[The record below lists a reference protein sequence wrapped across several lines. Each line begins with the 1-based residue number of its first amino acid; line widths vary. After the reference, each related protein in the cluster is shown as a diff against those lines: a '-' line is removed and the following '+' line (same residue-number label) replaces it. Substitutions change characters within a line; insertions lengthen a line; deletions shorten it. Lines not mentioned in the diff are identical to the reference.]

1 MKKIA
6 LSLILACGV
15 AMAAEANAT
24 EANATAPAAEANKT
38 VAEANATASAAT
50 AAGDVAAGKAAFA
63 KCVSCHGANADKKAL
78 GKSDVIAGW
87 DAAKVETALKEYKAG
102 TRKGHG
108 MEGVMKGQVAALSD
122 ADIANIAAFV
132 ASLKK

>member
-24 EANATAPAAEANKT
+24 DANKTDAAAPAA
-38 VAEANATASAAT
+38 
-50 AAGDVAAGKAAFA
+50 AAGNAEKGKTLFA
-63 KCVSCHGANADKKAL
+63 KCVSCHGAKAEKKAL

-87 DAAKVETALKEYKAG
+87 DAAQTEKALKGYKDG
-102 TRKGHG
+102 SYKKHG

-122 ADIANIAAFV
+122 EDIKALAAYIAT
-132 ASLKK
+132 LK